1 MENPMSETT
10 ETQQAPDEAPA
21 QQPPGLTIA
30 DLVMT
35 AQIVQRGANA
45 GIFKA
50 EELKSIGD
58 FYERLIKF
66 LESSGAIARP
76 QPPAEETAP
85 PTGE

>member
-1 MENPMSETT
+1 
-10 ETQQAPDEAPA
+10 
-21 QQPPGLTIA
+21 
-30 DLVMT
+30 MT

-66 LESSGAIARP
+66 LESSGAIARS
-76 QPPAEETAP
+76 QQPAEETAP
-85 PTGE
+85 APTGE